1 VLITPFHIKT
11 LQSDSGFHEQNKRTK
26 FKRNRDSSPT
36 GKKVMKLQYPAGKK
50 EYEAS
55 IPCNFHKWP

>member
-1 VLITPFHIKT
+1 VLITPFQIKT
-11 LQSDSGFHEQNKRTK
+11 LQSDSGFHEQNKR
-26 FKRNRDSSPT
+26 NRDSSPT
-36 GKKVMKLQYPAGKK
+36 GKKVMKLPYPAGKK